1 MKKILMI
8 VLTLALIA
16 SVAIGFAACGETDSP
31 KKDTTPSTDKPVVDP
46 EEGGEKEPVVVFVD
60 LLDFLQKN
68 QLRVD
73 INVEDENAFKD
84 LNVQVNG
91 TAVESGKAVSFGDD
105 LAFTIEGTYEGNLY
119 IYYVFS
125 DGEGSTSIHKSSNFD
140 SERFPKF
147 SESLTKSAKT
157 MGKMYLV
164 LTDKA
169 TDGWTKG
176 LNASLDAELTSYEK
190 SFSGSQ
196 E

>member
-31 KKDTTPSTDKPVVDP
+31 KKDTKPSTDEPVVDP
-46 EEGGEKEPVVVFVD
+46 EGGEEEPVVVFAD
-60 LLDFLQKN
+60 PLDFLQKN

-73 INVEDENAFKD
+73 INVENENAIKD

-105 LAFTIEGTYEGNLY
+105 LAFTIEGTYEGDLY
-119 IYYVFS
+119 FYYVFS
-125 DGEGSTSIHKSSNFD
+125 DGEGIKSVHKFSNLD
-140 SERFPKF
+140 SERFPKV

-176 LNASLDAELTSYEK
+176 LNASLDAELTSYDK
-190 SFSGSQ
+190 PFSGSQ

>member
-46 EEGGEKEPVVVFVD
+46 EGGEEEPVIVFAD
-60 LLDFLQKN
+60 PLDFLQKN

-73 INVEDENAFKD
+73 INVENENALKD

-125 DGEGSTSIHKSSNFD
+125 DGEGNKSVHKSSNLD
-140 SERFPKF
+140 SERFPML
-147 SESLTKSAKT
+147 SERLTNSAKK
-157 MGKMYLV
+157 MGKLYLV

-190 SFSGSQ
+190 PFSGSQ